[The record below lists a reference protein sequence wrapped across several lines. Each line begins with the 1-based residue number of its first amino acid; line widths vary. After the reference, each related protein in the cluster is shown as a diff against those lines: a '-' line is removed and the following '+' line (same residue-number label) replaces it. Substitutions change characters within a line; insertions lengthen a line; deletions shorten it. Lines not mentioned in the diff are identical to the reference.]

1 MTRDEAIAKARKV
14 RALAERGDPGERDN
28 AARMLAGL
36 MNEHGLTDADLKAPE
51 ASRPAPVYEQPPDG
65 WWNDPEDRR
74 AKAQARAMQVQMS
87 LREQIAA
94 GLWEEYDRNESLD
107 RWNRLRKEN
116 EERVRGR

>member
-36 MNEHGLTDADLKAPE
+36 MEDHGLTDADLKEPE
-51 ASRPAPVYEQPPDG
+51 ASRPAPVYEQPPEG
-65 WWNDPEDRR
+65 WWRDPEDKR

-94 GLWEEYDRNESLD
+94 GLWEEYDRNESAE
-107 RWNRLRKEN
+107 RWNRLKQEN
-116 EERVRGR
+116 AERMRGR